1 MPQEAFQYGGQAV
14 VEGVMMRGPQKI
26 AVAVRRADGDIAVEI
41 NHSPPWATLCRFLSL
56 PMLRGVVA
64 LAESLVV
71 GIRVLTFSASI
82 AAGEEGEQL
91 RLTDIVLSLLVA
103 VAVAIL
109 LFVVLPTA
117 GGHAFSALPL
127 WAQNFIE
134 GGLRLAIFILYLLAI
149 SRMRDIQRVFAY
161 HGAEH
166 KVIHAYEAG
175 QPLEVPVVRQFST
188 LHPRCGTSFLLIVL
202 LLTIFFFSLVPAP
215 TLGAR
220 VVSRL
225 VLLPLVAGTGYELLK
240 LSSRN
245 MNKIV
250 VRWLVAPGLWVQKLT
265 TREPDD
271 AQLEVAIRALQA
283 VLAGKEQVVTP

>member
-1 MPQEAFQYGGQAV
+1 MPGESFQYGGQAV
-14 VEGVMMRGPQKI
+14 IEGVMMRGPAKI
-26 AVAVRRADGDIAVEI
+26 AVAVRRADGDIAVET
-41 NHSPPWATLCRFLSL
+41 NDSSPWVTLSRFLSL
-56 PMLRGVVA
+56 PMVRGVVA
-64 LAESLVV
+64 LGESLVV
-71 GIRVLTFSASI
+71 GMRVLTFSANV

-91 RLTDIVLSLLVA
+91 RLRDIVLSLLVA
-103 VAVAIL
+103 VVVAVL

-117 GGHAFSALPL
+117 GGHAFSGLPFWL
-127 WAQNFIE
+127 QNFIE
-134 GGLRLAIFILYLLAI
+134 GGLRLAIFVLYLVAI

-175 QPLEVPVVRQFST
+175 QPLAVSGVRPFST

-202 LLTIFFFSLVPAP
+202 LLTIFFFSLVPVP

-220 VVSRL
+220 IASRL
-225 VLLPLVAGTGYELLK
+225 VLLPVVAGTGYELLK

-245 MNKIV
+245 MDKAV

-283 VLAGKEQVVTP
+283 VLAGKEKVVA